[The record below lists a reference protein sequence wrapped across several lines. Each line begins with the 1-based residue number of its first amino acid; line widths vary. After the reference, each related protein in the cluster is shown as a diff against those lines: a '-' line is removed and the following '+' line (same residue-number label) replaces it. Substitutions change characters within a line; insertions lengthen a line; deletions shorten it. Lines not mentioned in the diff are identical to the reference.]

1 MITDAQ
7 VRRLREKRMSGKTLA
22 AAAAAAGMSER
33 TARHWQSGALPSTA
47 KAPRTWRTREDP
59 FAGVWESEVVPQ
71 LVADTEGRLQVL
83 TLFTWLCRR
92 HPGRFQAGQ
101 LRTLQRRVRD
111 WRVQYGPDR
120 EVYFEQVAVP
130 GREAA
135 FDFTDASDLGVTIR
149 GVPFPHLLFEWVLSY
164 SKWTYVGLAFS
175 ETFEALVAGLQGALW
190 TLGAA
195 PAWLRHDNLS
205 AATHELKRSG
215 GRQLTVRFQQVLD
228 HYGLRSSRIQPGKPH
243 ENGVAEQSH
252 FRTKTAIEQALLL
265 RGDRDFDDESAYL
278 RFVRAVVDEARNAAA
293 ATRLAEERPYLR
305 PLPSARIPE
314 YTTFQCVVRKWSTI
328 RVGGRIYSVPS
339 RLIGHTVE
347 ARQHPSTVEVRY
359 GGQLLCTMPRLRG
372 AADHRIDYRHIIGSL
387 VRKPGAFARYR
398 FREELFPSLTF
409 RAAYDALG
417 PDAWRAGRRR
427 VRAAAASGG
436 HHQRAAGRGDA
447 SRSARRRRWVRLC
460 QRPGRGA
467 SAGSDHPRRAHSPA
481 GPVTVRRAADRRPAP
496 MTPASTAST
505 TLLKQFGLTTA
516 AEELVPRLT
525 QAGHH
530 DALPVLVEVLEAEAE
545 ARRQRRIA
553 RLRRA
558 SRLPPGKTFATLDT
572 GRLPAPVVQ
581 QLETLAIGAFLETAT
596 NVLAFG
602 LPGVGKSHALSAVG
616 HALVEAGHSVL
627 CAPAYALVQEL
638 LGAKRDLDL
647 PRALRKLDLFEVI
660 LLDDLGYVQQSP
672 DEAEV
677 LFTLLAERYERR
689 SVMVT
694 SNLVFSQWDRIFR
707 DQMATAAAIDRLVHH
722 AVVLEFDVPS
732 FRTDPSRP
740 TSPPSPPPVP
750 RGRPPGPLLPRRRR
764 PASS

>member
-1 MITDAQ
+1 MIRDAQ

-149 GVPFPHLLFEWVLSY
+149 GVAFPHLLFEWVLSY

-215 GRQLTVRFQQVLD
+215 GRQLTARFQQVLD

-347 ARQHPSTVEVRY
+347 ARQHPSTVQVRY

-417 PDAWRAGRRR
+417 RTHGERAD
-427 VRAAAASGG
+427 VEY
-436 HHQRAAGRGDA
+436 
-447 SRSARRRRWVRLC
+447 VRLL
-460 QRPGRGA
+460 
-467 SAGSDHPRRAHSPA
+467 HL
-481 GPVTVRRAADRRPAP
+481 AA
-496 MTPASTAST
+496 T
-505 TLLKQFGLTTA
+505 TSERQ
-516 AEELVPRLT
+516 
-525 QAGHH
+525 
-530 DALPVLVEVLEAEAE
+530 VEVTL
-545 ARRQRRIA
+545 RA
-553 RLRRA
+553 RLDAGAGCDYA
-558 SRLPPGKTFATLDT
+558 S
-572 GRLPAPVVQ
+572 VQ
-581 QLETLAIGAFLETAT
+581 
-596 NVLAFG
+596 
-602 LPGVGKSHALSAVG
+602 
-616 HALVEAGHSVL
+616 
-627 CAPAYALVQEL
+627 
-638 LGAKRDLDL
+638 
-647 PRALRKLDLFEVI
+647 
-660 LLDDLGYVQQSP
+660 
-672 DEAEV
+672 AEV
-677 LFTLLAERYERR
+677 R
-689 SVMVT
+689 
-694 SNLVFSQWDRIFR
+694 
-707 DQMATAAAIDRLVHH
+707 
-722 AVVLEFDVPS
+722 
-732 FRTDPSRP
+732 
-740 TSPPSPPPVP
+740 PPVP
-750 RGRPPGPLLPRRRR
+750 TIPVVHIPRPDLSRYDALLTGGLRG
-764 PASS
+764 